1 MTVYVLLVK
10 LTGKGK
16 ANLKSSFET
25 RKTLMDWVEENGGK
39 NLHVFTTFGKYDVIE
54 IMDLPN
60 DELAL
65 KLSIKAAET
74 GDVNIETL
82 RGFTQQEM
90 EKIQQTL

>member
-1 MTVYVLLVK
+1 
-10 LTGKGK
+10 
-16 ANLKSSFET
+16 
-25 RKTLMDWVEENGGK
+25 
-39 NLHVFTTFGKYDVIE
+39 
-54 IMDLPN
+54 MDLPN